1 MAGTALAKSKTI
13 VPGEAEDPETY
24 FGFVR
29 LFVLCRAGD
38 GAISV
43 QRVAEDL
50 AHRGLVVGTRSVAQL
65 VRGLERKGCLA
76 PDESGSGQQ
85 RHKVYCATE
94 QGRLAI
100 EHAQGKLRRLLTT
113 LGDKPRQRPRP
124 AA

>member
-50 AHRGLVVGTRSVAQL
+50 AHRGLVVGTRSVQTNREQQFRTASQIRSQL
-65 VRGLERKGCLA
+65 
-76 PDESGSGQQ
+76 
-85 RHKVYCATE
+85 
-94 QGRLAI
+94 
-100 EHAQGKLRRLLTT
+100 
-113 LGDKPRQRPRP
+113 
-124 AA
+124 